1 MKIAIFTDT
10 FYPTTNW
17 IVTSIIS
24 FSEAMAE
31 KWNEIIIIC
40 PYNKWIEKFSSKNI
54 EIIPIKWLPA
64 FFYPDFKIT
73 FWFTPKLLKKIK
85 SFSPDLIHFHTQF
98 ILSWQAIIISRLFKI
113 PIVWT
118 FHTFIADESYLKVI
132 GLDNLKIFWK
142 IWWRY
147 NNFFYKNAKLVI
159 APSEIAKKELVN
171 HGIDASKVE
180 IISNPVPLKKV
191 NLEKIDILK
200 TDKQDIILYVWRLS
214 KEKNIDIALRAISVV
229 SRDIKDILFVIVWEW
244 PELQNL
250 KKMAFDLWIKD
261 NVVFLWKI
269 EHDKLLSS
277 NIFDKSKI
285 FLTTSPS
292 EVQWITILEAMS
304 FWLAIVWVNKWWVA
318 ELIESNWFIAQ
329 DENYWE
335 VALFVYKLLK
345 DEKLLEEMWKE
356 SIRLVKKYDISLKI
370 EQLEKLYLK
379 AINE

>member
-1 MKIAIFTDT
+1 
-10 FYPTTNW
+10 
-17 IVTSIIS
+17 
-24 FSEAMAE
+24 
-31 KWNEIIIIC
+31 
-40 PYNKWIEKFSSKNI
+40 
-54 EIIPIKWLPA
+54 
-64 FFYPDFKIT
+64 
-73 FWFTPKLLKKIK
+73 
-85 SFSPDLIHFHTQF
+85 
-98 ILSWQAIIISRLFKI
+98 
-113 PIVWT
+113 
-118 FHTFIADESYLKVI
+118 
-132 GLDNLKIFWK
+132 
-142 IWWRY
+142 
-147 NNFFYKNAKLVI
+147 
-159 APSEIAKKELVN
+159 
-171 HGIDASKVE
+171 
-180 IISNPVPLKKV
+180 
-191 NLEKIDILK
+191 
-200 TDKQDIILYVWRLS
+200 LS

-335 VALFVYKLLK
+335 VALFIYKLLK